1 MSLPAYHKYWGDRSI
16 DSIGVDFLDNADPA
30 SVTKRLRSLVVES
43 NEPISLRSDIDIREQ
58 SLEIFDRTFAITHV
72 LRLLTVGV
80 AFVGI
85 LSALMALSL
94 ERRAEYAVLRALGI
108 TPSEL
113 RKLLFFQTGLMGIIA
128 GVLAL
133 PLGIAMSQILVSVI
147 NVRSFGWLMTYKIP
161 CTVLAESLLLAFVA
175 ALLAGLYPA
184 HKLSRLSP
192 AEALRHQ

>member
-1 MSLPAYHKYWGDRSI
+1 
-16 DSIGVDFLDNADPA
+16 
-30 SVTKRLRSLVVES
+30 
-43 NEPISLRSDIDIREQ
+43 
-58 SLEIFDRTFAITHV
+58 
-72 LRLLTVGV
+72 
-80 AFVGI
+80 
-85 LSALMALSL
+85 MALSL

-147 NVRSFGWLMTYKIP
+147 NVRSFGWSMTYKIP
-161 CTVLAESLLLAFVA
+161 PTVLAESLLLAFVA

>member
-147 NVRSFGWLMTYKIP
+147 NVRSFGWSMAYTISP
-161 CTVLAESLLLAFVA
+161 TVLAESLLLAFVA